1 MTVKLDIEEFV
12 DDYSRGVK
20 DKDLLTKHHIN
31 PKELIGIVRKLINEG
46 FISKEQY
53 FDRNRRIQEL
63 EAREER
69 DFLKS
74 LYHCP
79 VCSHIHP
86 APFTICPA
94 CGTDI
99 TKGPESSE
107 DGTEVRADSVHAA
120 AETDTGNEDLAV
132 IPASHHS
139 PVAPMTPSPPSEVQD
154 FPLRAVPP
162 PPPPPPPLHELPP
175 DLDALIE
182 APLESVSPVGEF
194 SEAIVSGSYDVVEA
208 VIHSAVSTTFK
219 AMDSSGQGPDLN
231 VKVFHIDALPEE
243 SVPELLDKVLLYQS
257 AMHDRNI
264 VKVLGS
270 AVLEGHPALIY
281 EHMPVTL
288 EHLLR
293 DQQECLE
300 LDLLLE
306 VLPQILNAVGYSHM
320 HRGGDGVVRRL
331 PHMSLRPERFLF
343 DPETGVV
350 KLDEC
355 GLWRSL
361 VEVRGYKRRMW
372 EEPAAELAALAPEC
386 FVVDSKFVNAFIAD
400 IYALGVAL
408 YRLATGKWAF
418 SASGTEE
425 YRFVHVK
432 TFPVPP
438 RVHRWQVPGWFDR
451 MILKCLEKEPAKRW
465 RSATQMELAIGKGLE

>member
-12 DDYSRGVK
+12 VDYSRGVK

-99 TKGPESSE
+99 TKESLSAEDTPE
-107 DGTEVRADSVHAA
+107 VQPDSAHTAT
-120 AETDTGNEDLAV
+120 ETDTGAEGLAA
-132 IPASHHS
+132 I
-139 PVAPMTPSPPSEVQD
+139 PVAHSDPAAPEISGQPSEIHE
-154 FPLRAVPP
+154 FPRRAA
-162 PPPPPPPLHELPP
+162 PPPLPPPDELPP

-194 SEAIVSGSYDVVEA
+194 AEAIASGSYDVVEA
-208 VIHSAVSTTFK
+208 VSHSADSTTFK
-219 AMDSSGQGPDLN
+219 ALDSSGQGPDLN
-231 VKVFHIDALPEE
+231 VKVFHVDALPDE

-257 AMHDRNI
+257 AMHDGNI
-264 VKVLGS
+264 MKVLGS
-270 AVLEGHPALIY
+270 AVLEGRPALVY

-293 DQQECLE
+293 DQQEGIE
-300 LDLLLE
+300 LDLLLAI
-306 VLPQILNAVGYSHM
+306 LPQILNAVGYSHM
-320 HRGGDGVVRRL
+320 HRGADGVVRRL

-361 VEVRGYKRRMW
+361 VEIRGFKRRMW
-372 EEPAAELAALAPEC
+372 EEPGVELAALAPEC

-400 IYALGVAL
+400 IYALGVTL

-418 SASGTEE
+418 SASGQEE

-432 TFPVPP
+432 TYPVPP
-438 RVHRWQVPGWFDR
+438 RVHRWQVPGWLDR
-451 MILKCLEKEPAKRW
+451 MILKCLEKEPARRW